1 MSFPDTRIMDNPG
14 FNHDVADDHQTAD
27 KDTNVIASGK
37 STKSDISKTIDHQQ
51 TSTSVQSDNAVLYN
65 NQKDSKQVLESE
77 KIFVGGSN
85 GKARFYL
92 HSDVN
97 DLSKS
102 TTDQHNRDNDIHS
115 DIVDEEKNVRNVK
128 HVENQNIK
136 NARHNKK
143 VNLIEKQNIKSI
155 SLSTEHNDKNVQLIK
170 AQISNQND
178 TLNNKCAD
186 VTLKN
191 LPKNK
196 NCYTTKLCEH
206 GIVNNGEAITTHA
219 KEQTGQVAVSSKKSA
234 GSQNGIGL
242 FSNTYRVY
250 RKDDVIILRPADLL
264 AKQGTCISFHSSF
277 LACRYSFGS
286 EYNATSWCNVPLSY
300 LCYMVVA
307 SIFSLIDYPIR
318 VDIISME

>member
-14 FNHDVADDHQTAD
+14 FNHDVTDDHQTAD
-27 KDTNVIASGK
+27 KDTNIIASGK
-37 STKSDISKTIDHQQ
+37 STKSGISQTIDHPQ
-51 TSTSVQSDNAVLYN
+51 TSTSDQSDNAVHYN
-65 NQKDSKQVLESE
+65 NQKDSKQVPESAN
-77 KIFVGGSN
+77 IFVGGSN
-85 GKARFYL
+85 SKARFYL

-102 TTDQHNRDNDIHS
+102 TNDQNIRDNDIHC
-115 DIVDEEKNVRNVK
+115 DIVDEEKNVRNVN

-136 NARHNKK
+136 NARNNKK
-143 VNLIEKQNIKSI
+143 VNLIEKQNIK
-155 SLSTEHNDKNVQLIK
+155 NDKNVQLIK

-186 VTLKN
+186 VTPKKLA
-191 LPKNK
+191 KNK

-219 KEQTGQVAVSSKKSA
+219 KEHTGQVTVSSKKSTS
-234 GSQNGIGL
+234 SQNGVGL
-242 FSNTYRVY
+242 FNNTYRVY

-277 LACRYSFGS
+277 
-286 EYNATSWCNVPLSY
+286 
-300 LCYMVVA
+300 
-307 SIFSLIDYPIR
+307 
-318 VDIISME
+318 